1 MKGHD
6 MERSIRLRTRKDL
19 QQLAGLMAIVFLACV
34 SACSPLP
41 GHWRPGWN
49 EHKPAE
55 TPIAETAASW
65 KMTDLETLD
74 GRFIGL
80 AVSGGGSRAAN
91 FGAAVMLEL
100 QQRGLLS
107 QVDVISGVSGGTLP
121 AVYYG
126 LGDKAGPFEAE
137 AVRKTLGYD
146 FQSNWLW
153 RWLLPHN
160 IFRFWFT
167 DFTRSDI
174 MVQVFNAHLTH
185 KATFA
190 DLRLHPKILLNST
203 IHNDHTRFTFTDD
216 RFASLHSNLATYRV
230 ANAVNASSAFP
241 GAFDDVTLENYSP
254 QDPVVLKALGVEQV
268 KYFHLYDGGPI
279 DNLGLQAI
287 VEYLNRNVTGPRG
300 AKAFPNSCL
309 IFVVDA
315 TPASEHPEIN
325 LKQSSRHAIDYLI
338 NTNVLDATDTMLIE
352 SRRSTLVRS
361 GIPPEKQD
369 QDVRGHFSI
378 NDPSG
383 CGCEIR
389 HIALRHLVYM
399 PESAEAPGLAYRA
412 TRINTKFWL
421 SKEEQDDLFMA
432 AKLLVKELDDD
443 HLLPGPDSKS
453 TCDRLD
459 NAHN

>member
-1 MKGHD
+1 
-6 MERSIRLRTRKDL
+6 MERFIRLLTRKNV
-19 QQLAGLMAIVFLACV
+19 QQLAGLMATVCFACA

-49 EHKPAE
+49 EHKSE
-55 TPIAETAASW
+55 TTPIAETAASW
-65 KMTDLETLD
+65 KMTDLETQD

-80 AVSGGGSRAAN
+80 AISGGGSRAAN
-91 FGAAVMLEL
+91 FGGAVMLEL
-100 QQRGLLS
+100 QQRGLLN

-126 LGDKAGPFEAE
+126 LGDKAGPFDAE

-146 FQSNWLW
+146 FQRNWLW

-185 KATFA
+185 KAIFA
-190 DLRLHPKILLNST
+190 DLRPHPKILLNST
-203 IHNDHTRFTFTDD
+203 VHNDHTRFTFTDD
-216 RFASLHSNLATYRV
+216 RFASLHSNLATYHI

-241 GAFDDVTLENYSP
+241 GAFDDVTLEKYSP
-254 QDPVVLKALGVEQV
+254 QDPAALKALGVDPV
-268 KYFHLYDGGPI
+268 RYFHLYDGGPI
-279 DNLGLQAI
+279 DNLGIQAL

-315 TPASEHPEIN
+315 TPASEHPELN
-325 LKQSSRHAIDYLI
+325 LVQSSRRFADYFI
-338 NTNVLDATDTMLIE
+338 NTNVFDAMDAMLIE
-352 SRRSTLVRS
+352 SRRSNLVRS

-369 QDVRGHFSI
+369 QEVRGHFSI
-378 NDPSG
+378 NDQTG

-389 HIALRHLVYM
+389 HIALRHLAYM
-399 PESAEAPGLAYRA
+399 PESAESPGLAYRA

-421 SKEEQDDLFMA
+421 SKEEQDDLFVA
-432 AKLLVKELDDD
+432 AKLLVKELEDDQ
-443 HLLPGPDSKS
+443 LLPGPDLKP
-453 TCDRLD
+453 TCNRRS
-459 NAHN
+459 

>member
-1 MKGHD
+1 MA
-6 MERSIRLRTRKDL
+6 RFTRLLTPKDVRP
-19 QQLAGLMAIVFLACV
+19 LAGLMATVFFAFA

-49 EHKPAE
+49 EHKSE
-55 TPIAETAASW
+55 GTPIVETAASW
-65 KMTDLETLD
+65 NMTDLETQD

-80 AVSGGGSRAAN
+80 AISGGGSRAAN
-91 FGAAVMLEL
+91 FGGAVMLEL
-100 QQRGLLS
+100 QQRGLLN

-146 FQSNWLW
+146 FQRNWLW

-174 MVQVFNAHLTH
+174 MVQAFNAHLTR

-190 DLRLHPKILLNST
+190 DLRPHPKILLNST
-203 IHNDHTRFTFTDD
+203 VHNNHTRFTFTDD
-216 RFASLHSNLATYRV
+216 RFASLHSNLAMYHV

-241 GAFDDVTLENYSP
+241 GAFEDVTLENYSP
-254 QDPVVLKALGVEQV
+254 LDPVALKALGVEPV
-268 KYFHLYDGGPI
+268 KYLHLYDGGPI
-279 DNLGLQAI
+279 DNLGIQAI
-287 VEYLNRNVTGPRG
+287 VEYLNRNVTGTRG

-315 TPASEHPEIN
+315 TPASEHPELN
-325 LKQSSRHAIDYLI
+325 DAQSSRQVVDYFID
-338 NTNVLDATDTMLIE
+338 TNVLDAMDAMLIE
-352 SRRSTLVRS
+352 SRRSNLVRL

-369 QDVRGHFSI
+369 QQVHGHFAI
-378 NDPSG
+378 NDQTG

-399 PESAEAPGLAYRA
+399 AESAEAPGLAYRA

-443 HLLPGPDSKS
+443 RLLPGVDAKP
-453 TCDRLD
+453 TCDRRG
-459 NAHN
+459 